1 MYIKKLAINHA
12 LGYVLNDDS
21 DFDGLES
28 YSDFDEI
35 NTTRNN
41 SDEMGANIIILN
53 YIIWLKMR
61 TPLFQKRLIS
71 LDQMSL

>member
-53 YIIWLKMR
+53 
-61 TPLFQKRLIS
+61 
-71 LDQMSL
+71 